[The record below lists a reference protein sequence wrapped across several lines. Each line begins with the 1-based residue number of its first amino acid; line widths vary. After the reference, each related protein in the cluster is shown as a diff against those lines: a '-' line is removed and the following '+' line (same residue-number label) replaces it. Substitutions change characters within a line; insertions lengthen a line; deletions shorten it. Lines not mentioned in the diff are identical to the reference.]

1 MGTLIEKKHPQEAEF
16 VFNGLVE
23 EHKPSLVTYT
33 TLLTALTDQKKFDFI
48 TSLISDVEN
57 NELKPDS
64 IFFNAV
70 INAFSEA
77 GKVDEALKILQQ
89 MKRSGHRLTTS
100 TFNTLIKGYGIA
112 HKPEESQKLVNIM
125 LFEKEAR
132 PNRKTYNIL
141 IKAWC
146 DHQNL
151 SEAWNVVYKMSASG
165 IEPDV
170 VTYNTLAR
178 AYAKNGE
185 TNRAE
190 KIFLELPNKIC
201 PNERSL
207 AIIVGG
213 YCKEGNIKDALRC
226 LHKMKCLGVHPNVI
240 VFNTLIKC
248 LLDAQNMAGI
258 DEVSKFFGVCVFPA
272 AAQVF
277 CLFLHMTLFT

>member
-1 MGTLIEKKHPQEAEF
+1 MVRSRTKLMGTLIEKKHPQEAEAIYYS
-16 VFNGLVE
+16 LVE

-33 TLLTALTDQKKFDFI
+33 TLLTALTDQKKFDSI
-48 TSLISDVEN
+48 TSLISDVEQN
-57 NELKPDS
+57 GIKPDS
-64 IFFNAV
+64 IFFNAA

-77 GKVDEALKILQQ
+77 GKIDEALKIFQQ
-89 MKRSGHRLTTS
+89 MKISGCRLTTS

-112 HKPEESQKLVNIM
+112 RRPEESQKLLNMM
-125 LFEKEAR
+125 LMETEAC

-151 SEAWNVVYKMSASG
+151 SEGWNVVYKMSTSG

-185 TNRAE
+185 TSKAE
-190 KIFLELPNKIC
+190 EIFMELPKGIR

-207 AIIVGG
+207 SIIVGG
-213 YCKEGNIKDALRC
+213 YCKEGYLKDALRY
-226 LHKMKCLGVHPNVI
+226 LHQMKCLGVHPNVI

-248 LLDAQNMAGI
+248 LLDVENMAGVH
-258 DEVSKFFGVCVFPA
+258 EVSTRFLW
-272 AAQVF
+272 
-277 CLFLHMTLFT
+277 CLC